1 MSPVQLLSGPKRL
14 SQRLT
19 PALPRF
25 GLSCMAVCL
34 ATGLILCFYYR
45 PMGDVFRNVEEITS
59 LVPFGRF
66 FRQLHYI
73 SGQLM
78 AVLML
83 LHTVDHFLRKR
94 YLHYPPVEWVRLLTG
109 LLLCFF
115 TLFTG
120 FVLKGDQEGL
130 FAGRVFMNILKS
142 APFFGDRL
150 SNLFISPGDDFFF
163 LPYLYHCLLLPAA
176 ILYLLRA
183 HIGNWLPDERY
194 LAGSAVVMVSY
205 ALLVAPRMDIPLD
218 APVESIEGPWFFLGI
233 QTGLRYLPA
242 AWAGLLIP
250 SVCLAL
256 TGLLPVAGRVWSKPI
271 RWLLMALFCFYG
283 LFTLRAAV
291 FGP

>member
-1 MSPVQLLSGPKRL
+1 MTPFQPLSGPQRL

-19 PALPRF
+19 PALPRL
-25 GLSCMAVCL
+25 GLSCMVVCIL
-34 ATGLILCFYYR
+34 TGLILCFYYR

-83 LHTVDHFLRKR
+83 LHTVDHFLRQR
-94 YLHYPPVEWVRLLTG
+94 YLQYPSVEWVRLLTC

-130 FAGRVFMNILKS
+130 FAGRVFMNILKA

-183 HIGNWLPDERY
+183 HIRNWLPDERY
-194 LAGSAVVMVSY
+194 LVISAVVMVSY
-205 ALLVAPRMDIPLD
+205 ALLIEPRIDIPWD

-242 AWAGLLIP
+242 VWAGLLIP
-250 SVCLAL
+250 SVFLAL
-256 TGLLPVAGRVWSKPI
+256 AGFLPAAGRFWSKPI
-271 RWLLMALFCFYG
+271 RWLLMVLFCSYG
-283 LFTLRAAV
+283 LLTIRAAV
-291 FGP
+291 SGP

>member
-1 MSPVQLLSGPKRL
+1 MSQDQPIPGPHRFSRLLTQAMPRL
-14 SQRLT
+14 
-19 PALPRF
+19 
-25 GLSCMAVCL
+25 GLSCMVVCV

-45 PMGDVFRNVEEITS
+45 PMGNVFRNVEEITS

-73 SGQLM
+73 SGQLT

-94 YLHYPPVEWVRLLTG
+94 YLQYPPVEWVQLLMS

-130 FAGRVFMNILKS
+130 FAGRIFMNMLKT

-183 HIGNWLPDERY
+183 HIRNWLPDARY
-194 LAGSAVVMVSY
+194 LVSSAVVMAGY
-205 ALLVAPRMDIPLD
+205 ALLIEPRIDIPLD
-218 APVESIEGPWFFLGI
+218 APVQSIEGPWFFLGI
-233 QTGLRYLPA
+233 QTGLKYLPA
-242 AWAGLLIP
+242 VWAGLLIP
-250 SVCLAL
+250 AIFFALA
-256 TGLLPVAGRVWSKPI
+256 GLLPAAGRVWSKPI
-271 RWLLMALFCFYG
+271 RWLLMILFCFYG
-283 LFTLRAAV
+283 LLTIRAAV
-291 FGP
+291 IGP